1 MVNWN
6 SCYSSSAPEMGY
18 VERICWKVIIV
29 VSVFSSLQL
38 NRTQR
43 DWSFPDFII
52 WKKYFYMYFHLIMR
66 IWRASSVKEYV
77 PPKMDHVEMVRC
89 PEIERVSNLNL
100 FIIFRNNLL
109 KSLIIFV
116 VSVTISCSF

>member
-1 MVNWN
+1 M
-6 SCYSSSAPEMGY
+6 
-18 VERICWKVIIV
+18 
-29 VSVFSSLQL
+29 
-38 NRTQR
+38 
-43 DWSFPDFII
+43 
-52 WKKYFYMYFHLIMR
+52 
-66 IWRASSVKEYV
+66 

-116 VSVTISCSF
+116 VSVTISCTF